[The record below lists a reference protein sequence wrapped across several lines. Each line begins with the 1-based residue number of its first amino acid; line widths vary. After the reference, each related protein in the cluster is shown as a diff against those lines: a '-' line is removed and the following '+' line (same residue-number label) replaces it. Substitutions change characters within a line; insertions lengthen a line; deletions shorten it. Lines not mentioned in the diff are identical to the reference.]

1 MSYEIVTGA
10 MDPDLAALLSAE
22 SSGEIEIV
30 GAAMAPGNQEALKQ
44 QLLAKN
50 AVLVQRNEMF
60 KRREFPLG
68 FDSEA
73 NVGAGATITVTTQ
86 PQIPFRVERL
96 VVPSDLAGSF
106 VVEELTVGKNPQL
119 AAVVGVPARV
129 FDERAVGVRLHGDT
143 AQVSQNVSLRITNI
157 SGAAVRFRACVI
169 GTALD

>member
-1 MSYEIVTGA
+1 MSYDIVTGA
-10 MDPDLAALLSAE
+10 MDPDLAALLEAE
-22 SSGEIEIV
+22 SSGQIEIV
-30 GAAMAPGNQEALKQ
+30 GAQMDPSTEAAVRQRLISKG
-44 QLLAKN
+44 
-50 AVLVQRNEMF
+50 AVLVNREERY
-60 KRREFPLG
+60 KLREFPLG

-73 NVGAGATITVTTQ
+73 NVAAGATVTVTTQ

-129 FDERAVGVRLHGDT
+129 FDERAVGVRLRGDT

-157 SGAAVRFRACVI
+157 SGAPVRFRACVI
-169 GTALD
+169 GASLD